1 MSIVKKEKLSRS
13 KMDNRQL
20 NEVRMLEILEW
31 NLLANREGWGATDA
45 SE

>member
-1 MSIVKKEKLSRS
+1 MSIVKEKLSRS
-13 KMDNRQL
+13 KIDKPL
-20 NEVRMLEILEW
+20 NEVRMLEILER